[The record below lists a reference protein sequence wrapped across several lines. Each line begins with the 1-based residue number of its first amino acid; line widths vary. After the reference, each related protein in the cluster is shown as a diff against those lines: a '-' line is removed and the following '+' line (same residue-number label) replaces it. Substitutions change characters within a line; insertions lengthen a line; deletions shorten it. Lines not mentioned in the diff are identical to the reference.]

1 MEKKRRKKRWKLEG
15 NVLREM
21 SRSGGGWEM
30 GNLGNWEWIGSKYIA
45 YIYEVI

>member
-1 MEKKRRKKRWKLEG
+1 MEIGGKCVEG
-15 NVLREM
+15 DVQEW
-21 SRSGGGWEM
+21 GGWEM